1 MPTLD
6 DHIAQSLRDSERSGE
21 LRAAPSY
28 GKPLAPDAGWD
39 ETPEELRLPFK
50 ILKEAGIV
58 PPEVEAMREVAA
70 LKRELQACTAADAQR
85 ALRQRISDKQQAI
98 ALRLERLR
106 TTRRL

>member
-70 LKRELQACTAADAQR
+70 LKRELQACTDADAQR

-106 TTRRL
+106 TMGRL

>member
-21 LRAAPSY
+21 LRSAPSY
-28 GKPLAPDAGWD
+28 GKPLAPTEGWD
-39 ETPEELRLPFK
+39 ETPAEFRLPFK
-50 ILKEAGIV
+50 MLKDAGIV

-70 LKRELQACTAADAQR
+70 LKRELEACTDAAAQQ

-98 ALRLERLR
+98 ALRLEGLRATGRL
-106 TTRRL
+106 

>member
-21 LRAAPSY
+21 LRSAPSY
-28 GKPLAPDAGWD
+28 GKPLAPIDGWD
-39 ETPEELRLPFK
+39 ETPEEFRLPFK

-70 LKRELQACTAADAQR
+70 LKSELEACTDPEAQR

-98 ALRLERLR
+98 ALRLEGLRASGRL
-106 TTRRL
+106 